1 MPTHESP
8 TLARRLGLST
18 AVMVVIGSTIGS
30 GIFLTPQ
37 NVAHAVPV
45 PGLMILV
52 WAFMGHNE
60 SRQNFFRAV
69 IAWVVIV
76 AAVSGAI
83 IWFNLWPLIEKQ
95 LLLWLR

>member
-8 TLARRLGLST
+8 TLARRLGLTT

-45 PGLMILV
+45 PGLMVLV
-52 WAFMGHNE
+52 WVFTGLLTLAGALTNAEVASMLPEAGG
-60 SRQNFFRAV
+60 QYVFFRVTFGKLTA
-69 IAWVVIV
+69 
-76 AAVSGAI
+76 
-83 IWFNLWPLIEKQ
+83 
-95 LLLWLR
+95 